1 VELALPHVVVRV
13 CAPDVGTD
21 LIAALGVHPIEVS
34 EAHDIWEMHRVAG
47 GRPALLVVVIDPPDA
62 REAIAEIAA
71 DFPGVP
77 ILLVSDSA
85 AALTAGDAAAGGPV
99 DRIRS
104 SQPLPDICW
113 HVLEAVSRAA
123 RLPGIAEHPL
133 GPDPVEVDER
143 GIVVTGAGSP
153 GGVIVGGFRL
163 RPGDSLV
170 SLIDPLDRTTIARML
185 DRAHAGEAE
194 FCTVRLLGA
203 HGGRH
208 PVAMAVRSIAAGRVA
223 VLLQPL
229 ICGGPLVGRHVNDRD
244 PITGLLNRWALS
256 RTLEAHDQRPPPA
269 GGAAVIL
276 ATLDEF
282 TTIGTAI
289 GHEQT
294 DVVLQSVA
302 AAVHQVFPY
311 PALTSRLMG
320 DSFLA
325 SVSDDEGDAP
335 LRRAERLL
343 RLLGAIEVPGFA
355 PRFPL
360 RTSIGVAGVS
370 DGDHDLAMRLAEA
383 AAGEARAAGGNRVVV
398 AGSAQFTGA
407 QTQELTA
414 SMDLGSWE
422 VWLQPVARGRHGRAD
437 FHEALARFSAGNRR
451 MASRADLFIA
461 GRAKGLLERFD
472 RMMLQRA
479 LELLESHP
487 DTRLSV
493 NVTYETFVSKSF
505 PVSFLDLM
513 RRVPDGCRRIIL
525 EIASRCM
532 AAPEGVVRPRLEDLA
547 AAGVAVAIDDFGS
560 GICRLHYLTQ
570 WPLAIV
576 KLDQLVTGYI
586 DDDPLQREFVRTVA
600 SLCRARGIT
609 TVAEY
614 TRSEEQLS
622 RLVEDGVDLFQGELF
637 GMPRP
642 AAEVL
647 AAPAV
652 ASAGA

>member
-1 VELALPHVVVRV
+1 MELALPHVVVRV
-13 CAPDVGTD
+13 CVPDVGTD

-34 EAHDIWEMHRVAG
+34 EAHDIWEMHRVAD
-47 GRPALLVVVIDPPDA
+47 GRPALLVVAIDPPDA
-62 REAIAEIAA
+62 REAVAEIAA

-85 AALTAGDAAAGGPV
+85 AALTAGDAACGGPV
-99 DRIRS
+99 DMIRS

-123 RLPGIAEHPL
+123 RMRGIAEHTL
-133 GPDPVEVDER
+133 GPDLVEVDKR

-256 RTLEAHDQRPPPA
+256 RTLEARDQRPPSA

-294 DVVLQSVA
+294 DVVLESVA

-325 SVSDDEGDAP
+325 SVSDAEGDEP

-360 RTSIGVAGVS
+360 RASIGVAGVS

-407 QTQELTA
+407 QTRELTA

-422 VWLQPVARGRHGRAD
+422 VWLQPVARDRHGRAD

-505 PVSFLDLM
+505 PASFLDLM

-652 ASAGA
+652 ASR